1 MLDAGVGGEFTGLE
15 SDGERMLKSH
25 WYFGATPFLLLL
37 GRPMTSANYSQGIE
51 EKGNY

>member
-25 WYFGATPFLLLL
+25 WYFGATRVLTITWAPHDISEL
-37 GRPMTSANYSQGIE
+37 
-51 EKGNY
+51 